1 MSTGGDTS
9 KGAGMSKRTV
19 LLADDD
25 AALRRLVG
33 VTLGRDRFALL
44 TAGDGEE
51 ALAVART
58 QRPETI
64 LLDVNMPRLDGLEVC
79 RALKADPATAHIKIL
94 ILTGNGSE
102 ADRQEAL
109 AAGADGYLAK
119 PFSPIALLEWM
130 QDDD

>member
-1 MSTGGDTS
+1 M
-9 KGAGMSKRTV
+9 GAGMSMGAGTTKRTV

-33 VTLGRDRFALL
+33 VTLGQDRFALL
-44 TAGDGEE
+44 MAGDGEE
-51 ALAVART
+51 ALAVARAE
-58 QRPETI
+58 RPETI
-64 LLDVNMPRLDGLEVC
+64 LLDVNMPRLNGLEVC

-94 ILTGNGSE
+94 ILTGNGSD
-102 ADRQEAL
+102 ADRREAL